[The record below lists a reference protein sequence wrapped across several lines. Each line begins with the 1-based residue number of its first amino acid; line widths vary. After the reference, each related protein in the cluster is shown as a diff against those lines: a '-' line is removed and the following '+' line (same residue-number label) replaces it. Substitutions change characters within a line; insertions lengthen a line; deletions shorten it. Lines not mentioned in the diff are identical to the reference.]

1 MKYFI
6 GIDGGGTKTKAV
18 LVDENLNIINEGIGG
33 PSNFLVFD
41 INDVTNSILE
51 LLSNLTNEVNV
62 SLNDIQSILI
72 GTAGAGRRDD
82 AQRLENSVFK
92 AAKEN
97 NLHINDFRV
106 ESDARIALEGAF
118 AGKPGSI
125 LIAGTGSIM
134 FGKDLDGN
142 IHRVG
147 GFGRILGDEGSGFHI
162 GQAGLSAVAKSF
174 DGRNNGTLLTQLIK
188 DKFNIND
195 SVQLINEVYKNNF
208 DIPKVA
214 PLVIEAAE
222 KNDNICKDILNSEI
236 DELLEHIS
244 AMKKTINEDVLS
256 ISLIGGTITT
266 NNYYANLF
274 QSRIKEIANVKVK
287 VKVKDAQLSPHM
299 GAALMAK
306 SLFSNS

>member
-1 MKYFI
+1 MNFFV

-18 LVDENLNIINEGIGG
+18 LIDENLNIIQEGVGG

-41 INDVTNSILE
+41 INDVAHSIIE
-51 LLSNLTNEVNV
+51 LLTTLTNEANI
-62 SLNDIQSILI
+62 SLSDIQSILI
-72 GTAGAGRRDD
+72 GTAGAGRRED
-82 AQRLENSVFK
+82 AERLENSVL
-92 AAKEN
+92 KEMQNRNIKTN
-97 NLHINDFRV
+97 NFRV

-134 FGKDLDGN
+134 FGKDLNDN

-162 GQAGLSAVAKSF
+162 GQAGLNAVAKSF
-174 DGRNNGTLLTQLIK
+174 DGRNNGTILTKLLK
-188 DKFNIND
+188 DNFNINN

-222 KNDNICKDILNSEI
+222 QNDLICRNILDSEI
-236 DELLEHIS
+236 DELIEHIS
-244 AMKKTINEDVLS
+244 AMKEKINEDVLS
-256 ISLIGGTITT
+256 ISLIGGTIST

-274 QSRIKEIANVKVK
+274 RKRVENISAVQIVAAKLNP
-287 VKVKDAQLSPHM
+287 QM

-306 SLFSNS
+306 KYFSNR

>member
-1 MKYFI
+1 MNYFI

-33 PSNFLVFD
+33 PSNFLIFD
-41 INDVTNSILE
+41 INTVANSIIE
-51 LLSNLTNEVNV
+51 LLTTLTNKANI
-62 SLNDIQSILI
+62 SLSNIQSILI

-82 AQRLENSVFK
+82 TERLENTLLK
-92 AAKEN
+92 KAKEINVTIN
-97 NLHINDFRV
+97 NFRV

-134 FGKDLDGN
+134 FGKDLHGS

-162 GQAGLSAVAKSF
+162 GQAGLNAVAKSF
-174 DGRNNGTLLTQLIK
+174 DGRNNGTLLTQLLK
-188 DKFNIND
+188 DNFNISN

-222 KNDNICKDILNSEI
+222 KNDLICKSILDAEI
-236 DELLEHIS
+236 DELVEHIL
-244 AMKKTINEDVLS
+244 AMKEKIDEDVLS

-266 NNYYANLF
+266 DNFYANLF
-274 QSRIKEIANVKVK
+274 RARVKEIPNVKIV
-287 VKVKDAQLSPHM
+287 DAELPPEI

-306 SLFSNS
+306 SDR

>member
-1 MKYFI
+1 MKFFI

-18 LVDENLNIINEGIGG
+18 LVDENMNIINEEIGG

-41 INDVTNSILE
+41 INEVTKSILE
-51 LLSNLTNEVNV
+51 LLSKLTNDINI
-62 SLNDIQSILI
+62 SLNDINSILL
-72 GTAGAGRRDD
+72 GTAGAGRKDD
-82 AQRLENSVFK
+82 AKRLEESLVRK
-92 AAKEN
+92 AKEN
-97 NLHINDFRV
+97 KIHINDFKV

-134 FGKDLDGN
+134 FGKDMEGN

-147 GFGRILGDEGSGFHI
+147 GFGRLLGDEGSGFHI
-162 GQAGLSAVAKSF
+162 GRAGLTAVAKSF
-174 DGRNNGTLLTQLIK
+174 DGRNNDTLLTQLIK
-188 DKFNIND
+188 DKFNIID

-208 DIPKVA
+208 DIPQIA

-222 KNDNICKDILNSEI
+222 KNDAICKNIIDSEI
-236 DELLEHIS
+236 DQLLEHIS
-244 AMKKTINEDVLS
+244 AMQKIINDDVLS

-274 QSRIKEIANVKVK
+274 QSRIENITNVKVR
-287 VKVKDAQLSPHM
+287 DAELSPHM
-299 GAALMAK
+299 GAALMARN
-306 SLFSNS
+306 FHSNNQV

>member
-1 MKYFI
+1 MNYFI

-41 INDVTNSILE
+41 INNVSDSILE
-51 LLSNLTNEVNV
+51 LLSNLTNDANM

-92 AAKEN
+92 KSKEN
-97 NLHINDFRV
+97 NIHINNFRV

-134 FGKDLDGN
+134 FGKDKLGN

-162 GQAGLSAVAKSF
+162 GRAGLSAVAKSF
-174 DGRNNGTLLTQLIK
+174 DGRNNGTLLTQLLK
-188 DKFNIND
+188 AKFNIND

-208 DIPKVA
+208 DIPTVA

-222 KNDNICKDILNSEI
+222 KNDEICKDILNSEI
-236 DELLEHIS
+236 YQLLEHMS
-244 AMKKTINEDVLS
+244 AMGKAMDEDVLS
-256 ISLIGGTITT
+256 ICLIGGTITT

-274 QSRIKEIANVKVK
+274 QLRIKEIANVKVK
-287 VKVKDAQLSPHM
+287 KAELSPHM
-299 GAALMAK
+299 GAALMARN
-306 SLFSNS
+306 LFIKNN

>member
-1 MKYFI
+1 MNYYI

-41 INDVTNSILE
+41 INDVTTSILE
-51 LLSNLTNEVNV
+51 LLSNLTNDANI
-62 SLNDIQSILI
+62 SLNDVQSILI

-82 AQRLENSVFK
+82 AERLEYSVLEK
-92 AAKEN
+92 AKEN
-97 NLHINDFRV
+97 NLTINNFRV

-134 FGKDLDGN
+134 FGKDSDEK
-142 IHRVG
+142 IHRIG

-162 GQAGLSAVAKSF
+162 GRAGLNAVAKSF
-174 DGRNNGTLLTQLIK
+174 DGRNNGTLLTKLIK
-188 DKFNIND
+188 DNFNIND

-214 PLVIEAAE
+214 PLVIKAAE
-222 KNDNICKDILNSEI
+222 NNDEICKSILNSEI
-236 DELLEHIS
+236 DELVEHIV
-244 AMKKTINEDVLS
+244 AMKKTINEDILL

-266 NNYYANLF
+266 DNYYANLF
-274 QSRIKEIANVKVK
+274 QSRTTVISNIKIV
-287 VKVKDAQLSPHM
+287 DAELPPQM
-299 GAALMAK
+299 GATLMAK
-306 SLFSNS
+306 NLFSND